1 MKKVFVLLLVLGLAA
16 FMMIGC
22 GNGEEGAAV
31 DDNGEEV
38 TNGDNGEAQDSDEER
53 TLIISNW
60 GFGEDAL
67 IENIFRPFEEE
78 HNVNIVLDTGNNSE
92 RLIQV
97 RTNPNHGVD
106 LIYLAQSFAQEGFDE
121 GLFKEIDYSRLPNAE
136 YMHEQADIFK
146 EEGQGPAYTVNRMG
160 IIYNPEAIDF
170 EITSFEDLWKPELA
184 GKISIPEISTTFGP
198 AMVYAASDKAGVDI
212 TTDQGDAAFEALAD
226 LNPNIVNTYTRSS
239 DLVNMMASGEIVA
252 AVAAEFAFGAVVEST
267 PSAVFLDPSE
277 GPYLNFNTINIVEGT
292 ENEDLAYEFIDYLL
306 SEEVQHR
313 AALNVPDSP
322 INTQVELTDEE
333 AQFLTYQDQI
343 SNANTLDFTF
353 VNEQLDDWVDRWN
366 RTLNQ

>member
-1 MKKVFVLLLVLGLAA
+1 MKKVLLLLLVLGLTA
-16 FMMIGC
+16 FIMMGC
-22 GNGEEGAAV
+22 GSDEPEQGENGEGAA
-31 DDNGEEV
+31 E
-38 TNGDNGEAQDSDEER
+38 EER
-53 TLIISNW
+53 TLVISNW
-60 GFGEDAL
+60 GFSEDAL
-67 IENIFRPFEEE
+67 IENIFRPFEEA

-106 LIYLAQSFAQEGFDE
+106 LIYLAQGFAQEGFDE
-121 GLFKEIDYSRLPNAE
+121 GLFKELDYSRIPNAE
-136 YMHEQADIFK
+136 FMNEQANFLK
-146 EEGQGPAYTVNRMG
+146 EQGQGPAYTVNRMG

-170 EITSFEDLWKPELA
+170 EINSFADLWRPELE
-184 GKISIPEISTTFGP
+184 GKISIPEITTTFGP
-198 AMVYAASDKAGVDI
+198 AMLFAASDYAGVDI
-212 TTDQGDAAFEALAD
+212 TEDNGDAAFEALEE
-226 LNPNIVNTYTRSS
+226 LNPNIVNTYSRSS

-267 PSAVFLDPSE
+267 PSAQFIDPSE
-277 GPYLNFNTINIVEGT
+277 GAYLNFNTINIVEGS

-322 INTQVELTDEE
+322 INTQVELTEEE
-333 AQFLTYQDQI
+333 ARFLTYQDQI
-343 SNANTLDFTF
+343 TNANVIDFTF
-353 VNEQLDDWVDRWN
+353 VNEQLAEWVDRWN